1 MIPFK
6 MLFVSLQMLGKFLC
20 CSLVLF
26 VVAAQKSKIPCGLP
40 PFVSK
45 LPAKQAQQLNETWAN
60 YTNGSDCSA
69 EQKRTFEIIGSLTEA
84 ERDAVFETKEEPSSG
99 LVSIDTEPRTRCR
112 EYSGNHFSVLVDD
125 QFDTTP
131 TFIKSLSEEK
141 HKGFDDIWMN
151 TEISDTEKHK
161 KLRDYAKENF
171 NDEQKAGFEEWMTG
185 IVNAKK
191 AVEERI
197 SKLSP
202 SAKEMLDKIIK
213 VRQEERRL
221 LGSLSPELS
230 KELYGLI

>member
-1 MIPFK
+1 
-6 MLFVSLQMLGKFLC
+6 MLGKLLC
-20 CSLVLF
+20 TSLIVLA
-26 VVAAQKSKIPCGLP
+26 VSAQKSKIPCGLP

-45 LPAKQAQQLNETWAN
+45 LPVKQAQQLNETWAN
-60 YTNGSDCSA
+60 YTNGSECAA

-99 LVSIDTEPRTRCR
+99 L
-112 EYSGNHFSVLVDD
+112 
-125 QFDTTP
+125 
-131 TFIKSLSEEK
+131 
-141 HKGFDDIWMN
+141 
-151 TEISDTEKHK
+151 HK
-161 KLRDYAKENF
+161 KLRDYAKDNF
-171 NDEQKAGFEEWMTG
+171 NDEQKAGFEEWITG

-221 LGSLSPELS
+221 LSSLSPELS

>member
-1 MIPFK
+1 
-6 MLFVSLQMLGKFLC
+6 MLGKFLC
-20 CSLVLF
+20 SSLILLAVS
-26 VVAAQKSKIPCGLP
+26 AQRSKIPCGLP

-45 LPAKQAQQLNETWAN
+45 LPVKQAQQLNETWAN
-60 YTNGSDCSA
+60 YTNGSDCAA

-84 ERDAVFETKEEPSSG
+84 ERDAVFETEKEPS
-99 LVSIDTEPRTRCR
+99 
-112 EYSGNHFSVLVDD
+112 SVLVDD

-171 NDEQKAGFEEWMTG
+171 NDEQKAGFEEWITG

-202 SAKEMLDKIIK
+202 SAKEMLDKIVK